1 MTKLD
6 ALLGISA
13 NIPEVELTKMV
24 LDSRAVTQ
32 GCLFVAIKG
41 HQVDGRDY
49 IAQAIEQGAN
59 AVLAEADCA
68 SQHLSLSLQQNVPVI
83 YFYQLQQ
90 QLSQLA
96 GAFYQHPST
105 RLSLVGVTGTNGKTT
120 IAQLLAQWTQLLE
133 HKSAVMG
140 TIGNGIFGQV
150 KEATNTTGSA
160 VEIQS
165 TLADFVQ
172 QGVDFAAI
180 EVSSHG
186 LAQHR
191 VKALTFQVG
200 IFTNLSRDHLDYHLT
215 MENYAEAKKRLFSEL
230 QTRYQVINAD
240 DPIGEQWLAELPES
254 VAVSCRTDFQANH
267 AAWLKATSVNFTQ
280 QGAIIEFASSWG
292 NGTLHSQLIGAF
304 NVSNLL
310 LVVATMLRLGYSLEV
325 LSATVA
331 QLKGVCGRME
341 MLSAPNQHA
350 QGTAIVD
357 YAHTPDALEKA
368 LQAARL
374 HCQGTLYCV
383 FGCGGD
389 RDRGKRPLM
398 AQITEKFADKV
409 IVTDDNPRTEN
420 PAQIMQDILVGFE
433 CPNAVQVIHSRQQA
447 IETALQQMTAQDVVL
462 IAGKGH
468 EDYQIIGT
476 TKHHFSDQETV
487 LDYFSQG
494 SK

>member
-6 ALLGISA
+6 ALLGKSA
-13 NIPEVELTKMV
+13 NIPEVELTEMV

-41 HQVDGRDY
+41 HQVDGRRY
-49 IAQAIEQGAN
+49 IAQAIEHGAS
-59 AVLAEADCA
+59 AVLAEVDCA
-68 SQHLSLSLQQNVPVI
+68 SQHLSLSVQQNVPII

-120 IAQLLAQWTQLLE
+120 IAQLLAQWTQLLR

-140 TIGNGIFGQV
+140 TIGNGILGQV
-150 KEATNTTGSA
+150 KAATNTTGSA

-165 TLADFVQ
+165 SLADFVQ

-191 VKALTFQVG
+191 VEALTFQVG

-240 DPIGEQWLAELPES
+240 DPIGEQWLAELPDA
-254 VAVSCRTDFQANH
+254 VAVSCNVAFHPTQKHWLQAT
-267 AAWLKATSVNFTQ
+267 KINFTQ
-280 QGAIIEFASSWG
+280 QGAKIEFSSSWG
-292 NGTLHSQLIGAF
+292 GSTLHSKLIGAF

-310 LVVATMLRLGYSLEV
+310 LVLATMLRLGYPLAQLCNSV
-325 LSATVA
+325 D

-341 MLSAPNQHA
+341 MLSSPNPHA

-398 AQITEKFADKV
+398 AQIAEKFADKV

-420 PAQIMQDILVGFE
+420 PAQIMQDTLAGFE
-433 CPNAVQVIHSRQQA
+433 QPEAVQVIHSRKDA
-447 IETALQQMTAQDVVL
+447 IETALQQMNPQDVLL

-468 EDYQIIGT
+468 ESYQIIGT

-487 LDYFSQG
+487 FNYFSQG